1 MKRLIP
7 LLLLA
12 LMLATL
18 TRGVVAQDATP
29 SASPAASPGLL
40 AGLGYEV
47 LTISTD
53 GTTITAPTELTAGR
67 YLLDIENTS
76 GISDA
81 SFSFYGPQ
89 DGQTVDE
96 LTADFAA
103 ADLNA
108 GPPDW
113 YFQID
118 MIGGS
123 SGSPAVIEI
132 PAGDWLLGAMFFAE
146 DSASFV
152 SQPVTVTGELPTYP
166 AVDGQ
171 VDVTLV
177 DMAIEM
183 PDTISAGPHV
193 WQVTNTGAM
202 PHFLWIMNPG
212 GPVTQED
219 AVNGVMLFYEM
230 SDATPAAA
238 GSFQDPST
246 WTDVGGSDTITNGM
260 TTLVEL
266 DLEPGT
272 YIAFCFVEGPGELGS
287 HSLHGMTKVFTVE

>member
-1 MKRLIP
+1 MKRL
-7 LLLLA
+7 LSLVLLA
-12 LMLATL
+12 LMLASIS
-18 TRGVVAQDATP
+18 GSVVAQDATP
-29 SASPAASPGLL
+29 AASPAASAGML
-40 AGLGYEV
+40 AGLGYDV
-47 LTISTD
+47 LNVSTD
-53 GTTITAPTELTAGR
+53 GTTITAPTEVKAGR

-76 GISDA
+76 GIDDA
-81 SFSFYGPQ
+81 SFSFYGPR
-89 DGQTVDE
+89 DGKTVEE
-96 LTADFAA
+96 LSADFAA

-123 SGSPAVIEI
+123 SGSPVVIEI
-132 PAGDWLLGAMFFAE
+132 PAGEWLLGAMFFAE
-146 DSASFV
+146 DSASFA
-152 SQPVTVTGELPTYP
+152 SQVVTVTGEMPSYP

-177 DMAIEM
+177 DMAIDM
-183 PDTISAGPHV
+183 PDTVTAGPHV

-219 AVNGVMLFYEM
+219 AINGIKLFYEM

-238 GSFQDPST
+238 GSIQDPST
-246 WTDVGGSDTITNGM
+246 WTDVGGSDTLTNGI
-260 TTLVEL
+260 TSLIGL

-272 YIAFCFVEGPGELGS
+272 YIAFCFVEGPGDLGS
-287 HSLHGMTKVFTVE
+287 HALNGMTKVFTVE